1 MEKCL
6 LTLRGLNRDVSGR
19 KGFAYCLITEFVGCT
34 VWQLA
39 REKNSVLRQLVLP
52 FFFLFVIA
60 YFVYHTLHGSY
71 GVYALANM
79 KVQADA
85 LEADLLSLRYQREAA
100 EHRIALFRKDTLDP
114 DMMDERARAYLD
126 VADPK
131 RNRYFQ

>member
-1 MEKCL
+1 MA
-6 LTLRGLNRDVSGR
+6 TRQR
-19 KGFAYCLITEFVGCT
+19 
-34 VWQLA
+34 
-39 REKNSVLRQLVLP
+39 KNSVLRQLVLP

-71 GVYALANM
+71 GVYALAGM

-126 VADPK
+126 LADP
-131 RNRYFQ
+131 NEIVIFNN